1 VGLTSE
7 APKWPNPLGSVA
19 PSQGFAEYVSRL
31 EYLLVVSSDMERP
44 DQVRIELALD
54 GEPGR
59 ELRRHY
65 ALTDLRAS
73 GTFLTGSKLANTLAS
88 RTMPSTSGKA
98 VFCDPACG
106 AGDLLVA
113 VARYLPLARNL
124 EMTLADW
131 GGRLAG
137 FDLQPLLVRAA
148 KTRLALLAICRG
160 VRRGSKNG
168 LDLDQLFPHISVCDG
183 TTPWQLPQGPLCV
196 LLNPPFTRVTSPPGC
211 RWAAGSVSQA
221 ALFIEACL
229 RQTVRPL
236 QIHAILPDVLRTGSR
251 YERWR
256 KFVSQTASVG
266 DVARLGVFDPCTD
279 VDVFTARFEVPGGK
293 SASDWGAPLKTANGT
308 VSDQFEIRVGSIVSY
323 RHQHEGPWLPFAQA
337 RALPRWRRV
346 MDLSQR
352 IRSKE
357 RSFRPPFVL
366 VRRTSRPGD
375 RFRAVGT
382 IVTGDQNVAVE
393 NHLLVV
399 LPKDRTLRSC
409 QALLAVLQH
418 PASSDWLNQRICC
431 RHLTVS
437 ALREVPWRMADD

>member
-1 VGLTSE
+1 VSRPRETAGCGT
-7 APKWPNPLGSVA
+7 PLGA
-19 PSQGFAEYVSRL
+19 DPLSQGFAQYVARL
-31 EYLLVVSSDMERP
+31 EDLLASSSDIGQPERA
-44 DQVRIELALD
+44 RIELALD

-65 ALTDLRAS
+65 SLADLRAS
-73 GTFLTGSKLANTLAS
+73 GTFLTGSKLANTLAARS
-88 RTMPSTSGKA
+88 IPWTSGNT

-106 AGDLLVA
+106 GGDLLVA
-113 VARYLPLARNL
+113 AARCLPLGRDL
-124 EMTLADW
+124 ELTLGDW

-160 VRRGSKNG
+160 VKRGSRNG
-168 LDLDQLFPHISVCDG
+168 LDLDQLFPHIRVRDG
-183 TTPWQLPQGPLCV
+183 TNSWQLPPGPLCV
-196 LLNPPFTRVTSPPGC
+196 LLNPPFTRVTAPPSC
-211 RWAAGSVSQA
+211 RWATGSVSQA

-256 KFVSQTASVG
+256 KFVGQAASIG
-266 DVARLGVFDPCTD
+266 DVVRLGLFDQCTD
-279 VDVFTARFEVPGGK
+279 VDVFTARFEIPGGK
-293 SASDWGAPLKTANGT
+293 LACDWGAPPEAANGT
-308 VSDQFEIRVGSIVSY
+308 VSDRFEVRVGSIVPY
-323 RHQHEGPWLPFAQA
+323 RHRHEGPWLPFAHA
-337 RALPRWRRV
+337 RALPRWRQV
-346 MDLSQR
+346 TDLPER
-352 IRSKE
+352 IRSSEK
-357 RSFRPPFVL
+357 SFRPPFVL

-382 IVTGDQNVAVE
+382 IITGKQNVAVE

-399 LPKDRTLRSC
+399 MPKDRTLRSC
-409 QALLAVLQH
+409 QALIANLQH
-418 PASSDWLNQRICC
+418 PASTDWLNQRICC

-437 ALREVPWRMADD
+437 ALREVPWRMVDD